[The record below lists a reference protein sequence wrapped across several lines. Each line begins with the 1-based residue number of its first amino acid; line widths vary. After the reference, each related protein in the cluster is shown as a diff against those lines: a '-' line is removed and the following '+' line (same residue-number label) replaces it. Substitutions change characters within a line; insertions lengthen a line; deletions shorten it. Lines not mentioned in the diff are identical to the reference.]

1 VLKPGANKL
10 YINPTNTKVVQYIV
24 RISYIKIITLLSLSL
39 GIYLSITIVNNNITS
54 GNPFLPS
61 ANGQVKGLNHN
72 STSLKQAMLPQ
83 IVQISN
89 GSTFHLTTS
98 KVIKNI
104 NGGNIVTYGLNGQVP
119 GPIIKVKQGSSIF
132 VNFTNNIDMDSSIH
146 WHGLKLNNKY
156 DGVPGLTQDP
166 VKPGQSFL
174 YKLDFPNEGVY
185 WYHSHFRED
194 KQQPLGI
201 YGTILVEPNSTNYY
215 NPVDVEVLLT
225 LADILM
231 VNGKTYPYNA
241 DHENFALMGQYGNVM
256 LLNGQTNYHLTLNKN
271 QVARFFIAD
280 TSNARPYNFTIE
292 GHKLKLVGGDS
303 GKYEHESLVNSVI
316 LSPAERKIVEVLF
329 DKPGDF
335 KMLDVTPEGT
345 YQLGTISVS
354 NQPTSS
360 SSLLSVNNAIKN
372 NITSSF
378 YRLKNNKDIVDEIQ
392 PYLKYLNKK
401 PDYTIDLT
409 VNLKS
414 MMNMAQMSSTG
425 AKSEK
430 EHCKVG
436 DNTCNIEWNVPS
448 AKVKM
453 NDDSTPA
460 TVSWILKD
468 NATGKQL
475 DRSNNILEMKLGDI
489 KKIRLYND
497 PNSAHPMQH
506 PIHIHGMRFLILD
519 QDGKINDNLGW
530 KDTVLVPTGSTV
542 DILLVADNPGL
553 WHMHCHIAEHMGAGM
568 ETVVKVT

>member
-1 VLKPGANKL
+1 MVLVASV
-10 YINPTNTKVVQYIV
+10 TT
-24 RISYIKIITLLSLSL
+24 
-39 GIYLSITIVNNNITS
+39 NNNSKID
-54 GNPFLPS
+54 GNLFFPF
-61 ANGQVKGLNHN
+61 ANGQIKKLNEN
-72 STSLKQAMLPQ
+72 STGLKQAMLPQ
-83 IVQISN
+83 VVQISN
-89 GSTFHLTTS
+89 GSTFHLS
-98 KVIKNI
+98 ADKVIKNI
-104 NGGNIVTYGLNGQVP
+104 NGSNVVLYGLNSQVP
-119 GPIIKVKQGSSIF
+119 GPTIKVKQGSTIF

-156 DGVPGLTQDP
+156 DGVPGLTQAP

-174 YKLDFPNEGVY
+174 YKLDFPDEGVY

-194 KQQPLGI
+194 KQQPLGV
-201 YGTILVEPNSTNYY
+201 YGAILVEPNAKNYY
-215 NPVDVEVLLT
+215 NPVDVEVPLT
-225 LADILM
+225 LADIFM
-231 VNGKTYPYNA
+231 VNGTTYPYNN

-256 LLNGQTNYHLTLNKN
+256 LLNGQTNYHITLNKN

-303 GKYEHESLVNSVI
+303 GKYEHESLANSVI

-329 DKPGDF
+329 DKPGNF

-354 NQPTSS
+354 NQLPSPSS
-360 SSLLSVNNAIKN
+360 RPLSVNNATS
-372 NITSSF
+372 TSSF
-378 YRLKNNKDIVDEIQ
+378 YTLKENKDIVNEIQ
-392 PYLKYLNKK
+392 PYMNYLDKK

-414 MMNMAQMSSTG
+414 MANMAQMSGVNSNSNN
-425 AKSEK
+425 KPE
-430 EHCKVG
+430 EEQCKVG
-436 DNTCNIEWNVPS
+436 NNTCNIEWNVSP
-448 AKVKM
+448 AKAKM
-453 NDDSTPA
+453 NEDSTPT

-475 DRSNNILEMKLGDI
+475 NRSNNILEMKLGDI

-519 QDGKINDNLGW
+519 QDGKINSNLGW
-530 KDTVLVPTGSTV
+530 KDTVLVPTGSTI